1 MKKFK
6 KALSVFLV
14 AVMLLTA
21 APLSGFVGLELPDWS
36 IKAEAAEVE
45 GNYYYTVT
53 DGVATITD
61 VKTAELSGTVTVPST
76 LGGYPV
82 VAIARYAFDGASKIV
97 SLIVPEGIKTAGDYA
112 FSGMTGMI
120 TVQFKGIETIGQYA
134 FSGCSKL
141 TDVDLGPALKKI
153 NDYAFQGVAYINE
166 ITFPDTIESIGY
178 RAFYN
183 ATNLAEINM
192 PDKPVYIANE
202 VFYGTAWYNAQSN
215 GEVYL
220 NTIFYQYK
228 GSYPSA
234 DTVITIKDGTKAIAS
249 CAFYEKYNNIIEIQI
264 PDSVQIIGYSCFYNC
279 YDLAKVSIPNG
290 VEAIYKYTFY
300 GTDIASLEI
309 PESVKSIG
317 IDAFYNCDL
326 LESVNIPDG
335 VTVIEEYTF
344 AGCDKLK
351 AITIPSSVET
361 IGKYAFRWCYALEEL
376 VIPEGVTTVGIGAFM
391 QCTDLKS
398 VSIADSVT
406 SIEGD
411 AFHSCTALETLHLGK
426 NTATLSTSTYNT
438 LDSLKAFTVSA
449 DNETLCAVD
458 GVLFSKDMTTL
469 IKYPEAKEDTSYVIP
484 STVTTI
490 GEYAFYNNDKLT
502 SVTIPESVTT
512 IGQYAFEDCDGLTAV
527 TVPKSVTTMGMHAF
541 AYCGAIASVTLPEG
555 LTVIGTQAFYDCDKI
570 TSVTIPSTLKTVSK
584 SAFYDCDS
592 ITEVTFKEGVET
604 IGEYAFESCNELT
617 TVDFADSIKNINYE
631 AFYGCTKLTNLVL
644 PKYIENIRTRAF
656 YNCDGITTLT
666 IPGTVKA
673 LDEGAF
679 QNCDGLTEVIHEE
692 GNTFVGYYAFSHC
705 TNLEKVTI
713 ASTTKIIYEY
723 AFYNSDKITS
733 VTIPEG
739 TEQILDYAFYDCDGL
754 TAIVIPDSVTRM
766 DDGAFNSCDK
776 LESVSIGSGLATIP
790 YRAFYECKALKSITI
805 PGTVTTVG
813 QEAFYNC
820 TALESVTLEDGV
832 TKINADAFR
841 NCTALTSVTIPA
853 SITSITSDL
862 FTGCTGL
869 AAINVAEDNETYSS
883 EDGVVYNK
891 DKTVLMM
898 YPVGKTDESFVIPST
913 VKEIK
918 AEAFYNNDYLKK
930 VTIPGNVKTIGNYN
944 FYACDALADISIAEG
959 VETIGSY
966 FLFDCDAL
974 TELTIP
980 DSVTSV
986 GSSLCELCR
995 SLKTVDLGD
1004 GMTKIS
1010 SRSFFMNGSYNQVL
1024 ETITIP
1030 VSITYFEQYTIN
1042 YLAKAHII
1050 YEGTQ
1055 GQWNKIGGS
1064 RSLASG
1070 ATIEYAPCPTSHA
1083 NAYDGEALEPTCTVK
1098 GHEAGK
1104 YCPDCLVWIVPQTA
1118 IPALNHANKYNT
1130 DPVEPTCTEVG
1141 YTAGVYCPDCEKYIS
1156 GHSTISK
1163 LNHPTK
1169 VREENKAPTCTV
1181 DGFYGGLLCTT
1192 CGEYVEERVDIP
1204 ATNHEGTTST
1214 FAEEKATCTESGF
1227 TAGEFCNSCGEWVS
1241 GHEVIPAINHA
1252 NAEVYEAVPATCTAS
1267 GYTEGKYC
1275 PDCRTW
1281 LVAREYVAALGHTN
1295 TEWTQISA
1303 PTCTSAGK
1311 EQSVCDVCG
1320 ATVYRNLDKADH
1332 AYGAWI
1338 TEKEATVLSE
1348 GLEVRTCGTCGHR
1361 DVKTIDRINVDGDE
1375 NYGVVNFTVV
1385 NAQTLSPIKGA
1396 SLYIATENDGENTF
1410 YTDADGKVSVT
1421 LPIGEQTVS
1430 AYAKNCLT
1438 RSFKITVVNGENDIP
1453 VIGLS
1458 DKSTYDAE
1466 LTQKVMTEEEIED
1479 AGIDTEAIGNQQVVK
1494 TEMKLVFD
1502 EELDVP
1508 PIVVETYTAGG
1519 KVVGIA
1525 DTPANVVVEGEGY
1538 YSRPGS
1544 TANYYY
1550 RPPVNDQPSIIIQP
1564 VSERCYLIIRGEI
1577 KWLKEMFDIE
1587 LLVVNNSATDT
1598 LEDLKATLT
1607 LPDGLS
1613 LADMIDGEQTLE
1625 QEMGTVTESS
1635 SKSVHWYV
1643 RGDKAGSYDL
1653 AAQLTGKIMPLG
1665 EEINDTFTCEDQL
1678 QVWAGN
1684 ALHLHYEFPNSAYFG
1699 EDYPVTITLTN
1710 VSDRT
1715 LYNVSHLITEVE
1727 QGKIIYDPADGTK
1740 DIVYTSES
1748 DESWFAFAPEFKPG
1762 DKLVIEL
1769 SIEILFG
1776 SEYMLKEIEE
1786 IFGDYAAEFVN
1797 GYEAVM
1803 SGLDAASTLIAT
1815 VSAAAEALEKANIE
1829 SELAEMLRDIE
1840 KSLVSGDKVF
1850 TAAAMLADTGL
1861 AQELKL
1867 IGEDAAVWAAGADI
1881 EAVTANVE
1889 ALKKAIIAEATEEE
1903 TAAYNIFDSLRT
1915 LVTSLPTKFVLGDV
1929 IFNQEGTTTIPWS
1942 YSITGNGPE
1951 YYGVSNIGSRLNS
1964 VSQAIIGAT
1973 GDEVSSY
1980 LQLIPGID
1988 NPENYVDRDTSVI
2001 AVQNEK
2007 EQFKAKDATGTVKFT
2022 AYYVP
2027 AASYSLRNRSVS
2039 AEKYTL
2045 ECDNESAVFE
2055 NGVLTFTGDGTIS
2068 LTSADANG
2076 GILYIEDD
2084 KGNTYSYAVN
2094 VVEAH
2099 DCIAGAQ
2106 KTVLSPTSEYDGFAV
2121 KCCEICDDVMEIVN
2135 LTLCDEHTFGDWA
2148 TEIEA
2153 NCIVG
2158 GVKKRIC
2165 TSCGYA
2171 ETDFIATSGHT
2182 ETTVNK
2188 KDATCTESGYTG
2200 DTVCGACGAEISKG
2214 QAIDALKH
2222 NMGTFTVTKEATCT
2236 ADGEERADCSRC
2248 DYYETKVINAKGH
2261 TEVKLP
2267 AIAATC
2273 SKSGLTEGKK
2283 CSVCGEILVKQT
2295 ETAKLEHSYKS
2306 VVTAPSCTN
2315 GGYTTYTCSVC
2326 KYAYKANETAKL
2338 GHNMGDFIV
2347 VDQPSCT
2354 ENGLEIAECS
2364 RCDYSEVN
2372 ELSAT
2377 GHNYQNGVCTECGD
2391 SKSNN
2396 CSCNCHKTGF
2406 MGFIWKILRF
2416 FYKLFG
2422 MNKVCSC
2429 GVAHY

>member
-1 MKKFK
+1 MKKLK

-61 VKTAELSGTVTVPST
+61 VKTAELTGTVTVPST

-82 VAIARYAFDGASKIV
+82 VAIANSAFSSATKIV
-97 SLIVPEGIKTAGDYA
+97 SLIVPEGIKTAGNQA

-120 TVQFKGIETIGQYA
+120 TVEFKGIEEIGQYA
-134 FSGCSKL
+134 FTGCSKL
-141 TDVDLGPALKKI
+141 TDVNLGPAIKKI
-153 NDYAFQGVAYINE
+153 DDYAFQGVAYINK
-166 ITFPDTIESIGY
+166 ITFPDTIEFIGY

-183 ATNLAEINM
+183 STNLAEINM
-192 PDKPVYIANE
+192 PDKPVYIKNE
-202 VFYGTAWYNAQSN
+202 AFYGTNWYNAQPD

-249 CAFYEKYNNIIEIQI
+249 CAFYEKYYNIIEIQI
-264 PDSVQIIGYSCFYNC
+264 PDSVQIIGYSCFYKC

-317 IDAFYNCDL
+317 TYAFYSCDM

-361 IGKYAFRWCYALEEL
+361 IGNTAFRWCYALKEL
-376 VIPEGVTTVGIGAFM
+376 VIPEGTTTIGTDAFM
-391 QCTDLKS
+391 QCTGLKS
-398 VSIADSVT
+398 ISIPDSVT
-406 SIEGD
+406 SVGTN
-411 AFHSCTALETLHLGK
+411 AFHNCTALEALHLGK
-426 NTATLSTSTYNT
+426 NTATLGRDTYNT
-438 LDSLKAFTVSA
+438 LDSLKSITVSA

-490 GEYAFYNNDKLT
+490 KEYAFQNNDKLT
-502 SVTIPESVTT
+502 SVTIPEGVTT
-512 IGQYAFEDCDGLTAV
+512 IEQYAFEDCDGLTAV
-527 TVPKSVTTMGMHAF
+527 TVPKSVTTMGTYAF
-541 AYCGAIASVTLPEG
+541 ANCGALANVTLTDG
-555 LTVIGTQAFYDCDKI
+555 LAVIGTHAFRNCDALIAVTVPGSIATLSNCAFYDCDG
-570 TSVTIPSTLKTVSK
+570 
-584 SAFYDCDS
+584 
-592 ITEVTFKEGVET
+592 ITEVTFKDGVET
-604 IGEYAFESCNELT
+604 IGNSAFYSCGELT
-617 TVDFADSIKNINYE
+617 TVNFADSIKDITYQ
-631 AFYGCTKLTNLVL
+631 AFYYCGKLKDFVL
-644 PKYIENIRTRAF
+644 PANLEKIGERAF
-656 YNCDGITTLT
+656 IYCSALTEVT
-666 IPGTVKA
+666 IPGTVTSIGDYAFQSCAALTEVVYEEGATITGYGAFYGCKSLKNVTLPSTMSTISTYTFGACYA
-673 LDEGAF
+673 LDEIILPE
-679 QNCDGLTEVIHEE
+679 NLTTI
-692 GNTFVGYYAFSHC
+692 GNYS
-705 TNLEKVTI
+705 
-713 ASTTKIIYEY
+713 
-723 AFYNSDKITS
+723 
-733 VTIPEG
+733 
-739 TEQILDYAFYDCDGL
+739 FYDCDAL
-754 TAIVIPDSVTRM
+754 AEIVIPDSVTSL
-766 DDGAFNSCDK
+766 GSYAFQYCEK
-776 LESVSIGSGLATIP
+776 LESVTIGSGVKTIGE
-790 YRAFYECKALKSITI
+790 RAFQECTALKSITV
-805 PGTVTTVG
+805 PGNVTTIG
-813 QEAFYNC
+813 QYAFYNC
-820 TALESVTLEDGV
+820 TALESVTFEDGV
-832 TKINADAFR
+832 TTINADAFT
-841 NCTALTSVTIPA
+841 NCTALTSVDIPA

-862 FTGCTGL
+862 FTGCTSL
-869 AAINVAEDNETYSS
+869 AAINVAEDNENYSS
-883 EDGVVYNK
+883 EDGVVYDK

-913 VKEIK
+913 VTEIK
-918 AEAFYNNDYLKK
+918 AEAFKDNAYLKNI
-930 VTIPGNVKTIGNYN
+930 TIP
-944 FYACDALADISIAEG
+944 EG

-966 FLFDCDAL
+966 NFYNCDAL
-974 TELTIP
+974 VSITVP

-986 GSSLCELCR
+986 GSDFCAYSGSLE
-995 SLKTVDLGD
+995 TVVLGS
-1004 GMTKIS
+1004 GMTEVPGHAFYGDNDPK
-1010 SRSFFMNGSYNQVL
+1010 YL
-1024 ETITIP
+1024 TIP
-1030 VSITYFEQYTIN
+1030 SSITYFRSYSIECLNGTTIY
-1042 YLAKAHII
+1042 YLDVLGK
-1050 YEGTQ
+1050 
-1055 GQWNKIGGS
+1055 WNAIGGYKTLNS
-1064 RSLASG
+1064 TVTVICL
-1070 ATIEYAPCPTSHA
+1070 ECPTSHA
-1083 NAYDGEALEPTCTVK
+1083 NAYAGEYLAPTCTVK

-1104 YCPDCLVWIVPQTA
+1104 YCPDCLVWIESQTEIA
-1118 IPALNHANKYNT
+1118 ATNHANKYDT
-1130 DPVEPTCTEVG
+1130 ERVEPTCTEVG

-1181 DGFYGGLLCTT
+1181 DGYYGGLLCTT
-1192 CGEYVEERVDIP
+1192 CGEYVEVRVDIP

-1214 FAEEKATCTESGF
+1214 FAEIKATCTENGY

-1252 NAEVYEAVPATCTAS
+1252 NAEVYEAVTATCTSS

-1295 TEWTQISA
+1295 NTWTQISA

-1320 ATVYRNLDKADH
+1320 TTVYRNLDKVDH
-1332 AYGAWI
+1332 AYCAWT

-1361 DVKTIDRINVDGDE
+1361 DVKKIDRVNVDGDE
-1375 NYGVVNFTVV
+1375 NYGVVKFTVV

-1438 RSFKITVVNGENDIP
+1438 RNFKITVANGENDVP

-1466 LTQKVMTEEEIED
+1466 LTQKVMTKEEIED
-1479 AGIDTEAIGNQQVVK
+1479 AGIDTEAVENKQVVK
-1494 TEMKLVFD
+1494 NELKLVFD
-1502 EELDVP
+1502 EELDLP
-1508 PIVVETYTAGG
+1508 PIVIETYTAEGT
-1519 KVVGIA
+1519 VVGIA

-1544 TANYYY
+1544 TGYASNYYY
-1550 RPPVNDQPSIIIQP
+1550 RPSVNDQPSIIIQP

-1577 KWLKEMFDIE
+1577 KWLKEMFDVE

-1653 AAQLTGKIMPLG
+1653 TAQLTGKIMPLG

-1678 QVWAGN
+1678 QVWAGD

-1699 EDYPVTITLTN
+1699 QDYPVTITLTN

-1776 SEYMLKEIEE
+1776 SEYMLKEIDK

-1803 SGLDAASTLIAT
+1803 SGLDAASTLIST
-1815 VSAAAEALEKANIE
+1815 VSTAAEALEKADIE
-1829 SELAEMLRDIE
+1829 GELAEMLGDIE
-1840 KSLVSGDKVF
+1840 ASLVSGDKVF
-1850 TAAAMLADTGL
+1850 TAAAMLVDTGL
-1861 AQELKL
+1861 AQELAL
-1867 IGEDAAVWAAGADI
+1867 ISEDASAWAASADI
-1881 EAVTANVE
+1881 EDVRANVE
-1889 ALKKAIIAEATEEE
+1889 ALKKAIVTDATEEE
-1903 TAAYNIFDSLRT
+1903 TAAFNIFDSLRT

-1929 IFNQEGTTTIPWS
+1929 IFNQEGTTSIPWS

-1951 YYGVSNIGSRLNS
+1951 YYGVSNIGSRLNG
-1964 VSQAIIGAT
+1964 VAQAIMGAT
-1973 GDEVSSY
+1973 GDEASSY

-1988 NPENYVDRDTSVI
+1988 NPENYTGSFDTVT

-2039 AEKYTL
+2039 AENYTL
-2045 ECDNESAVFE
+2045 ECDNESSVFE

-2076 GILYIEDD
+2076 GVLYIEDD

-2099 DCIAGAQ
+2099 DCTAGTQ

-2121 KCCEICDDVMEIVN
+2121 KCCEICDDVMEIIN
-2135 LTLCDEHTFGDWA
+2135 LTLCEEHTFGDWS
-2148 TEIEA
+2148 TKIEA
-2153 NCIVG
+2153 DCTTG
-2158 GVKKRIC
+2158 GVKNRIC
-2165 TSCGYA
+2165 ASCAYT
-2171 ETDFIATSGHT
+2171 ETEITALKGHT

-2188 KDATCTESGYTG
+2188 TDATCTENGYSG
-2200 DTVCGACGAEISKG
+2200 DVVCGVCGEEISKG
-2214 QAIDALKH
+2214 RIIDALKH
-2222 NMGTFTVTKEATCT
+2222 NMGSFAVTKSATCT
-2236 ADGEERADCSRC
+2236 ADGEERSECSRC
-2248 DYYETKVINAKGH
+2248 DYYETKAIKAKGH
-2261 TEVKLP
+2261 TEVKLS
-2267 AIAATC
+2267 AVAATC
-2273 SKSGLTEGKK
+2273 TRTGLTEGEK
-2283 CSVCGEILVKQT
+2283 CSVCGEILVAQKT
-2295 ETAKLEHSYKS
+2295 VAKLAHTYKTT
-2306 VVTAPSCTN
+2306 VKEATCTS
-2315 GGYTTYTCSVC
+2315 GGYTTYTCSKCSYSYTGNNVSS
-2326 KYAYKANETAKL
+2326 L
-2338 GHNMGDFIV
+2338 GHDYVNGT
-2347 VDQPSCT
+2347 CT
-2354 ENGLEIAECS
+2354 
-2364 RCDYSEVN
+2364 R
-2372 ELSAT
+2372 
-2377 GHNYQNGVCTECGD
+2377 CGD
-2391 SKSNN
+2391 SKTET
-2396 CSCNCHKTGF
+2396 CSCNCHKSGF
-2406 MGFIWKILRF
+2406 AGIIWKILRF
-2416 FYKLFG
+2416 FYKLFKT
-2422 MNKVCSC
+2422 NKVCDC

>member
-1 MKKFK
+1 
-6 KALSVFLV
+6 
-14 AVMLLTA
+14 
-21 APLSGFVGLELPDWS
+21 
-36 IKAEAAEVE
+36 
-45 GNYYYTVT
+45 
-53 DGVATITD
+53 
-61 VKTAELSGTVTVPST
+61 
-76 LGGYPV
+76 
-82 VAIARYAFDGASKIV
+82 YAFDGASKIV
-97 SLIVPEGIKTAGDYA
+97 SLIVPEGIKTAGNYA
-112 FSGMTGMI
+112 FRSMTGMI
-120 TVQFKGIETIGQYA
+120 TVEFKGIEEIGQYA

-153 NDYAFQGVAYINE
+153 DDYAFQGVAYINK
-166 ITFPDTIESIGY
+166 ITFPDTIEYIGY
-178 RAFYN
+178 QAFYN
-183 ATNLAEINM
+183 STNLAEINI
-192 PDKPVYIANE
+192 PDKAFEIQADA
-202 VFYGTAWYNAQSN
+202 FYGTAWYNAQPN

-228 GSYPSA
+228 GSYPSV
-234 DTVITIKDGTKAIAS
+234 DTVITIKDGTKAIAA
-249 CAFYEKYNNIIEIQI
+249 CAFFQKYYNIIEIII
-264 PDSVQIIGYSCFYNC
+264 PDSVQFIGYKAFYDCEELKKVNIPDGITSIEYYTFGECSGLTELVIPESVTNFETYAFYNC
-279 YDLAKVSIPNG
+279 YNLKSINIPSGVTSIPDH
-290 VEAIYKYTFY
+290 TFY
-300 GTDIASLEI
+300 NCQRLESIEI
-309 PESVKSIG
+309 PDGVTT
-317 IDAFYNCDL
+317 IDRYAFYNCDAL
-326 LESVNIPDG
+326 TEVEIPNG
-335 VTVIEEYTF
+335 VTF
-344 AGCDKLK
+344 
-351 AITIPSSVET
+351 
-361 IGKYAFRWCYALEEL
+361 IGEYAFYDC
-376 VIPEGVTTVGIGAFM
+376 GG
-391 QCTDLKS
+391 LKS
-398 VSIADSVT
+398 ISIPDSVT
-406 SIEGD
+406 SVGSS
-411 AFHSCTALETLHLGK
+411 AFYNCPAVETLHLGK
-426 NTATLSTSTYNT
+426 NTATLGRDTYNKM
-438 LDSLKAFTVSA
+438 DKLKEITVSA

-469 IKYPEAKEDTSYVIP
+469 IKYPEAKEDVSYTIP

-490 GEYAFYNNDKLT
+490 KEYAFRNNDKLT
-502 SVTIPESVTT
+502 SVTIPEGVTT
-512 IGQYAFEDCDGLTAV
+512 IEQYAFEDCDALTSV
-527 TVPKSVTTMGMHAF
+527 TVPKSVTTMGTDAF
-541 AYCGAIASVTLPEG
+541 ANCGALADITLADG
-555 LTVIGTQAFYDCDKI
+555 LTVIGTYAFYNCDAL
-570 TSVTIPSTLKTVSK
+570 TSVTVPGSIATLSNC
-584 SAFYDCDS
+584 AFCDCDG
-592 ITEVTFKEGVET
+592 ITEVTLKEGVET
-604 IGEYAFESCNELT
+604 IGERAFESCDALT
-617 TVDFADSIKNINYE
+617 TVDFADSIKNINYK
-631 AFYGCTKLTNLVL
+631 AFYSCTKLTNLVL
-644 PKYIENIRTRAF
+644 PKYIENIGERAF
-656 YNCDGITTLT
+656 ANCGALTEVT
-666 IPGTVKA
+666 IPGTVTSIGDYAFQSCTSLTEVVYEEGTTITGYGAFYGCKLLKNVTLPSTMSTISTYTFDACYA
-673 LDEGAF
+673 LDEIILPE
-679 QNCDGLTEVIHEE
+679 NLTTI
-692 GNTFVGYYAFSHC
+692 GNYS
-705 TNLEKVTI
+705 
-713 ASTTKIIYEY
+713 
-723 AFYNSDKITS
+723 
-733 VTIPEG
+733 
-739 TEQILDYAFYDCDGL
+739 FYDCDAL
-754 TAIVIPDSVTRM
+754 AEIVIPDSVTSL
-766 DDGAFNSCDK
+766 GSYAFSNCEK
-776 LESVSIGSGLATIP
+776 LESVTIGSGVKTIGD
-790 YRAFYECKALKSITI
+790 RAFQECIALKSITV

-813 QEAFYNC
+813 QEAFYGC
-820 TALESVTLEDGV
+820 AALESIILEDGV
-832 TKINADAFR
+832 TTIKADAFR
-841 NCTALTSVTIPA
+841 NCTALTSVDIPA

-862 FTGCTGL
+862 FAGCTSL

-918 AEAFYNNDYLKK
+918 AEAFKDNAYLKNI
-930 VTIPGNVKTIGNYN
+930 TIP
-944 FYACDALADISIAEG
+944 EG
-959 VETIGSY
+959 VETIGASNFY
-966 FLFDCDAL
+966 NCDAL
-974 TELTIP
+974 VSITVP

-986 GSSLCELCR
+986 GNAFCAYSGSLE
-995 SLKTVDLGD
+995 TVVLGS
-1004 GMTKIS
+1004 GMTS
-1010 SRSFFMNGSYNQVL
+1010 VPYNAFYGDNDPKYL
-1024 ETITIP
+1024 TIP
-1030 VSITYFEQYTIN
+1030 SSITYFNGYSIN
-1042 YLAKAHII
+1042 YLDGTTI
-1050 YEGTQ
+1050 YYLDVLGK
-1055 GQWNKIGGS
+1055 WNAIGGYRGLNS
-1064 RSLASG
+1064 TVTVICLD
-1070 ATIEYAPCPTSHA
+1070 CPTAHA
-1083 NAYDGEALEPTCTVK
+1083 NAYVGEYLAPTCTVK

-1104 YCPDCLVWIVPQTA
+1104 YCPDCLVWIEPQTA
-1118 IPALNHANKYNT
+1118 IAALNHANKYNT
-1130 DPVEPTCTEVG
+1130 DRVEPTCTEVG
-1141 YTAGVYCPDCEKYIS
+1141 YTAGVYCPDCQSYIS

-1252 NAEVYEAVPATCTAS
+1252 NAEVYEAVPATCTVS

-1348 GLEVRTCGTCGHR
+1348 GLEVRTCDTCGHR

-1466 LTQKVMTEEEIED
+1466 LTQKVMTKEEIED

-1502 EELDVP
+1502 DVP

-1577 KWLKEMFDIE
+1577 KWLKEMFDVE

-1850 TAAAMLADTGL
+1850 TAAAMLVDTGL
-1861 AQELKL
+1861 AQELEL
-1867 IGEDAAVWAAGADI
+1867 IGEDAAAWAASADI

-1889 ALKKAIIAEATEEE
+1889 ALKKAIVTYATEEE
-1903 TAAYNIFDSLRT
+1903 TAAFNIFDSLRT
-1915 LVTSLPTKFVLGDV
+1915 LVTSLPTKFILGDV

-1942 YSITGNGPE
+1942 YSITGIGPE
-1951 YYGVSNIGSRLNS
+1951 YYGVSNIGSRLNG

-2039 AEKYTL
+2039 AENYTL

-2076 GILYIEDD
+2076 GVLYIEDD

-2099 DCIAGAQ
+2099 DCIAGIQ

-2214 QAIDALKH
+2214 QTVDALKH

-2248 DYYETKVINAKGH
+2248 DYYETKVISAKGH
-2261 TEVKLP
+2261 TEEILAAVN
-2267 AIAATC
+2267 ATC
-2273 SKSGLTEGKK
+2273 SKPGLTEGKK

-2347 VDQPSCT
+2347 VEQPSCT

-2396 CSCNCHKTGF
+2396 CSCNCHKSGF
-2406 MGFIWKILRF
+2406 MSIIWKILRF

-2422 MNKVCSC
+2422 TNKICGC

>member
-36 IKAEAAEVE
+36 IKAEAAEIE

-82 VAIARYAFDGASKIV
+82 VAIANYAFEGASKIV
-97 SLIVPEGIKTAGDYA
+97 SLIVPEGIKTAGNYA
-112 FSGMTGMI
+112 FRSMTGMI

-134 FSGCSKL
+134 FSNCSKL

-153 NDYAFQGVAYINE
+153 DDYAFQGVAYINK
-166 ITFPDTIESIGY
+166 ITFPDTIEYIGY
-178 RAFYN
+178 QAFYN
-183 ATNLAEINM
+183 STNLAEINI
-192 PDKPVYIANE
+192 PDKAFEIWGNA
-202 VFYGTAWYNAQSN
+202 FYGTSWYNAQPD
-215 GEVYL
+215 GEIYL
-220 NTIFYQYK
+220 NTVFYKYK
-228 GSYPSA
+228 GSDPST
-234 DTVITIKDGTKAIAS
+234 DTVITIKDGTKAIAGD
-249 CAFYEKYNNIIEIQI
+249 AFHSRYNITEVNV
-264 PDSVQIIGYSCFYNC
+264 PDSVQVIGEGAFHLC
-279 YDLAKVSIPNG
+279 YDLVKTNIPEG
-290 VEAIYKYTFY
+290 VEVLYQKTYRYTDISEIVLPNSLKRIYNEVFAECHYLKSIIIPEGVTTTDVSTFY
-300 GTDIASLEI
+300 SCHRLS
-309 PESVKSIG
+309 SVTLPSTLTEIG
-317 IDAFYNCDL
+317 IQAFYDCEAL
-326 LESVNIPDG
+326 TTVKIPDG
-335 VTVIEEYTF
+335 VTVI
-344 AGCDKLK
+344 G
-351 AITIPSSVET
+351 SN
-361 IGKYAFRWCYALEEL
+361 AFRYCYK
-376 VIPEGVTTVGIGAFM
+376 
-391 QCTDLKS
+391 LKS
-398 VSIADSVT
+398 VSIPDSVT
-406 SIEGD
+406 SVGAN
-411 AFHSCTALETLHLGK
+411 AFHACNALETLHLGK
-426 NTATLSTSTYNT
+426 NTATLGRDTYNT
-438 LDSLKAFTVSA
+438 MDMLKEITVSA

-469 IKYPEAKEDTSYVIP
+469 IEYPEAKEDTSYVIP

-490 GEYAFYNNDKLT
+490 KEYAFQNNDKLT

-512 IGQYAFEDCDGLTAV
+512 IEQYAFEDCDALTSV
-527 TVPKSVTTMGMHAF
+527 TVPKSVTTMGTYAF
-541 AYCGAIASVTLPEG
+541 ANCGALESVTLTDG
-555 LTVIGTQAFYDCDKI
+555 LTVIGIYAFYNCDAL
-570 TSVTIPSTLKTVSK
+570 TAVTIPGSIATLSNC
-584 SAFYDCDS
+584 AFHDCDG
-592 ITEVTFKEGVET
+592 IIEATIQNGVET
-604 IGEYAFESCNELT
+604 IGDHAFNSCAALT
-617 TVDFADSIKNINYE
+617 TVNFAESVKNINYR
-631 AFYGCTKLTNLVL
+631 AFYNCGKLTNLVL
-644 PKYIENIRTRAF
+644 PKYIENIGERAF
-656 YNCDGITTLT
+656 ANCDALTEVT
-666 IPGTVKA
+666 IPGTVTSIGNYAFQSCASLTEVVYEEGTTITGYGAFYGCKLLKNVTLPSTMSTISTYTFDACYA
-673 LDEGAF
+673 LDEIILPE
-679 QNCDGLTEVIHEE
+679 NLTTI
-692 GNTFVGYYAFSHC
+692 GNYS
-705 TNLEKVTI
+705 
-713 ASTTKIIYEY
+713 
-723 AFYNSDKITS
+723 
-733 VTIPEG
+733 
-739 TEQILDYAFYDCDGL
+739 FYDCDAL
-754 TAIVIPDSVTRM
+754 AEIVIPDSVTSL
-766 DDGAFNSCDK
+766 GSYAFQYCEK
-776 LESVSIGSGLATIP
+776 LESVTIGSGVKTIGE
-790 YRAFYECKALKSITI
+790 RAFQGCIALKSITV
-805 PGTVTTVG
+805 PGNVTTIG
-813 QEAFYNC
+813 QEAFYGC
-820 TALESVTLEDGV
+820 TALESIILEDGV
-832 TKINADAFR
+832 TTINADAFT
-841 NCTALTSVTIPA
+841 NCTALTSVNIPA

-862 FTGCTGL
+862 FTGCTNL

-918 AEAFYNNDYLKK
+918 AEAFRDNAYLKNI
-930 VTIPGNVKTIGNYN
+930 TIP
-944 FYACDALADISIAEG
+944 EG
-959 VETIGSY
+959 VETIGASNFY
-966 FLFDCDAL
+966 NCDAL
-974 TELTIP
+974 VSITVP

-986 GSSLCELCR
+986 GNYFCAYSGSLE
-995 SLKTVDLGD
+995 TVVLGS
-1004 GMTKIS
+1004 GMTEVPSHAFYGDNDPK
-1010 SRSFFMNGSYNQVL
+1010 YL
-1024 ETITIP
+1024 TIP
-1030 VSITYFEQYTIN
+1030 SSITYFNN
-1042 YLAKAHII
+1042 YSMNSLN
-1050 YEGTQ
+1050 GTTVYYLDVA
-1055 GQWNKIGGS
+1055 GKWNKI
-1064 RSLASG
+1064 SG
-1070 ATIEYAPCPTSHA
+1070 YGCSSSVTVICLDCPTSHA
-1083 NAYDGEALEPTCTVK
+1083 NAYAGEYLAPTCTVK

-1104 YCPDCLVWIVPQTA
+1104 YCPDCLVWIEPQTEIA
-1118 IPALNHANKYNT
+1118 ALNHANKYNT
-1130 DPVEPTCTEVG
+1130 DRIEPTCTEVG

-1252 NAEVYEAVPATCTAS
+1252 NAEVYEAVPATCTVS

-1295 TEWTQISA
+1295 TEWTQTSA

-1320 ATVYRNLDKADH
+1320 TTVYRNLDKADH

-1361 DVKTIDRINVDGDE
+1361 DVKTIDRINVDGNE

-1438 RSFKITVVNGENDIP
+1438 RNFKITVVNGENDIP

-1466 LTQKVMTEEEIED
+1466 LTQKVMTEEEIEE

-1577 KWLKEMFDIE
+1577 KWLKEMFDVE

-1653 AAQLTGKIMPLG
+1653 AAQLTGMIMPLG

-1815 VSAAAEALEKANIE
+1815 VSAAAEALENADAQ
-1829 SELAEMLRDIE
+1829 SELAGMLKDIGA
-1840 KSLVSGDKVF
+1840 SLVSGDKVF
-1850 TAAAMLADTGL
+1850 TAAAMLVDTGL
-1861 AQELKL
+1861 AQELEL

-1889 ALKKAIIAEATEEE
+1889 ALKKAIVTDATEEE
-1903 TAAYNIFDSLRT
+1903 TSAFNIFDSLRT
-1915 LVTSLPTKFVLGDV
+1915 LVTSLPTKFILGDV

-1942 YSITGNGPE
+1942 YSITGSGPE
-1951 YYGVSNIGSRLNS
+1951 YYGVSNIGSRLNG

-2039 AEKYTL
+2039 AENYTL

-2076 GILYIEDD
+2076 GVLYIEDD

-2153 NCIVG
+2153 NCTVG

-2200 DTVCGACGAEISKG
+2200 DTVCGACGTEISKG
-2214 QAIDALKH
+2214 QTVDALKH

-2248 DYYETKVINAKGH
+2248 DYYETKVISAKGH

-2306 VVTAPSCTN
+2306 VVTAPTCTN
-2315 GGYTTYTCSVC
+2315 GGYTTCTCSVC
-2326 KYAYKANETAKL
+2326 KDTYKANETAKL
-2338 GHNMGDFIV
+2338 GHNLGNFIMV
-2347 VDQPSCT
+2347 EQPSCT
-2354 ENGLEIAECS
+2354 EKGSEIAECS
-2364 RCDYSEVN
+2364 RCNYSEVK
-2372 ELSAT
+2372 EISAT
-2377 GHNYQNGVCTECGD
+2377 GHNYQDGVCTECGD

>member
-36 IKAEAAEVE
+36 IKAEAAEIE

-82 VAIARYAFDGASKIV
+82 VAIASSAFDGASKIV
-97 SLIVPEGIKTAGDYA
+97 SLIVPEGIKTAGNYA
-112 FSGMTGMI
+112 FRSMTGMI
-120 TVQFKGIETIGQYA
+120 TVEFKGIEEIGQYA

-141 TDVDLGPALKKI
+141 TDVDLGPALKKVG
-153 NDYAFQGVAYINE
+153 DYAFQSVAYINK
-166 ITFPDTIESIGY
+166 ITFPDTIEYIGY
-178 RAFYN
+178 HAFYN
-183 ATNLAEINM
+183 STNLAEISI
-192 PDKPVYIANE
+192 PDKSFEIQGEA
-202 VFYGTAWYNAQSN
+202 FYGTAWYNAQAD

-220 NTIFYQYK
+220 NTIFYKYK
-228 GSYPSA
+228 GDYPSV
-234 DTVITIKDGTKAIAS
+234 DTVITIKDGTKAIAA
-249 CAFYEKYNNIIEIQI
+249 CAFFQKHYNIIEIII
-264 PDSVQIIGYSCFYNC
+264 PDSVQFIGYKAFLECYELKKVNIPEGIKSIENGTFYNTSITSVDIPSSVTKIGIEAFMYC
-279 YDLAKVSIPNG
+279 DKLAGEVTIPEG
-290 VEAIYKYTFY
+290 ITVIEEDTFY
-300 GTDIASLEI
+300 GCTKLANVTLPSTLTT
-309 PESVKSIG
+309 IG
-317 IDAFYNCDL
+317 THAFYNCD
-326 LESVNIPDG
+326 
-335 VTVIEEYTF
+335 
-344 AGCDKLK
+344 
-351 AITIPSSVET
+351 
-361 IGKYAFRWCYALEEL
+361 ALTEV
-376 VIPEGVTTVGIGAFM
+376 VIPESVTSIDTYAF
-391 QCTDLKS
+391 CDCGGLKS
-398 VSIADSVT
+398 ISIPDSVT
-406 SIEGD
+406 SVGTS
-411 AFHSCTALETLHLGK
+411 AFRYCTALETLHLGK
-426 NTATLSTSTYNT
+426 NTATLGRDTYNT
-438 LDSLKAFTVSA
+438 MDKLKEITVSA

-512 IGQYAFEDCDGLTAV
+512 IEQYAFEDCDALISV

-555 LTVIGTQAFYDCDKI
+555 LTVIGAQAFYDCDKI

-584 SAFYDCDS
+584 SAFYDCDG
-592 ITEVTFKEGVET
+592 ITEVIFKEGVET
-604 IGEYAFESCNELT
+604 IGEYAFESCNALT

-656 YNCDGITTLT
+656 CNCDGITTLT

-679 QNCDGLTEVIHEE
+679 KNCDGLTEVIHEE
-692 GNTFVGYYAFSHC
+692 GNTFVGYYAFSGC

-723 AFYNSDKITS
+723 AFYNSDKLTS

-739 TEQILDYAFYDCDGL
+739 TEQILDYAFHDCDGL

-813 QEAFYNC
+813 QEAFYGC
-820 TALESVTLEDGV
+820 TALESIILEDGV
-832 TKINADAFR
+832 TTIKADAFR

-918 AEAFYNNDYLKK
+918 AEAFKDNAYLKNI
-930 VTIPGNVKTIGNYN
+930 TIP
-944 FYACDALADISIAEG
+944 EG
-959 VETIGSY
+959 VETIGASNFY
-966 FLFDCDAL
+966 NCDAL
-974 TELTIP
+974 VSITVP

-986 GSSLCELCR
+986 GNAFCAYSGSLE
-995 SLKTVDLGD
+995 TVVLGS
-1004 GMTKIS
+1004 GMTS
-1010 SRSFFMNGSYNQVL
+1010 VPYNAFYGDNDPKYL
-1024 ETITIP
+1024 TIP
-1030 VSITYFEQYTIN
+1030 SSITYFDGYSINHLDGTTIY
-1042 YLAKAHII
+1042 YLDVVGK
-1050 YEGTQ
+1050 
-1055 GQWNKIGGS
+1055 WNAIGGQ
-1064 RSLASG
+1064 RGLK
-1070 ATIEYAPCPTSHA
+1070 TTVTVICLDCPTAHA
-1083 NAYDGEALEPTCTVK
+1083 NAYAGEYLAPTCTVK

-1104 YCPDCLVWIVPQTA
+1104 YCPDCLVWIEPQTA

-1130 DPVEPTCTEVG
+1130 DRIEPTCTEVG
-1141 YTAGVYCPDCEKYIS
+1141 YTAGVYCPDCQKYIS

-1320 ATVYRNLDKADH
+1320 ATVYRNLDKVDH

-1361 DVKTIDRINVDGDE
+1361 DVKTIDRINVDGNE

-1438 RSFKITVVNGENDIP
+1438 RNFKITVVNGENDVP

-1544 TANYYY
+1544 TGYASNYYY

-1653 AAQLTGKIMPLG
+1653 AAQLTGMIMPLG

-1678 QVWAGN
+1678 QVWAGD

-1786 IFGDYAAEFVN
+1786 IFGE
-1797 GYEAVM
+1797 
-1803 SGLDAASTLIAT
+1803 
-1815 VSAAAEALEKANIE
+1815 
-1829 SELAEMLRDIE
+1829 
-1840 KSLVSGDKVF
+1840 
-1850 TAAAMLADTGL
+1850 
-1861 AQELKL
+1861 
-1867 IGEDAAVWAAGADI
+1867 
-1881 EAVTANVE
+1881 
-1889 ALKKAIIAEATEEE
+1889 
-1903 TAAYNIFDSLRT
+1903 
-1915 LVTSLPTKFVLGDV
+1915 
-1929 IFNQEGTTTIPWS
+1929 
-1942 YSITGNGPE
+1942 
-1951 YYGVSNIGSRLNS
+1951 RL
-1964 VSQAIIGAT
+1964 
-1973 GDEVSSY
+1973 
-1980 LQLIPGID
+1980 
-1988 NPENYVDRDTSVI
+1988 
-2001 AVQNEK
+2001 
-2007 EQFKAKDATGTVKFT
+2007 
-2022 AYYVP
+2022 
-2027 AASYSLRNRSVS
+2027 
-2039 AEKYTL
+2039 
-2045 ECDNESAVFE
+2045 
-2055 NGVLTFTGDGTIS
+2055 
-2068 LTSADANG
+2068 
-2076 GILYIEDD
+2076 
-2084 KGNTYSYAVN
+2084 
-2094 VVEAH
+2094 
-2099 DCIAGAQ
+2099 
-2106 KTVLSPTSEYDGFAV
+2106 
-2121 KCCEICDDVMEIVN
+2121 
-2135 LTLCDEHTFGDWA
+2135 
-2148 TEIEA
+2148 
-2153 NCIVG
+2153 
-2158 GVKKRIC
+2158 
-2165 TSCGYA
+2165 
-2171 ETDFIATSGHT
+2171 
-2182 ETTVNK
+2182 
-2188 KDATCTESGYTG
+2188 
-2200 DTVCGACGAEISKG
+2200 
-2214 QAIDALKH
+2214 
-2222 NMGTFTVTKEATCT
+2222 
-2236 ADGEERADCSRC
+2236 
-2248 DYYETKVINAKGH
+2248 
-2261 TEVKLP
+2261 
-2267 AIAATC
+2267 
-2273 SKSGLTEGKK
+2273 
-2283 CSVCGEILVKQT
+2283 
-2295 ETAKLEHSYKS
+2295 
-2306 VVTAPSCTN
+2306 
-2315 GGYTTYTCSVC
+2315 
-2326 KYAYKANETAKL
+2326 
-2338 GHNMGDFIV
+2338 
-2347 VDQPSCT
+2347 
-2354 ENGLEIAECS
+2354 
-2364 RCDYSEVN
+2364 
-2372 ELSAT
+2372 
-2377 GHNYQNGVCTECGD
+2377 
-2391 SKSNN
+2391 
-2396 CSCNCHKTGF
+2396 
-2406 MGFIWKILRF
+2406 
-2416 FYKLFG
+2416 
-2422 MNKVCSC
+2422 
-2429 GVAHY
+2429 